1 MALRLITF
9 VAGGALLGLGIGLG
23 VANVAAGIVAG
34 LGVGL
39 LLAAGSTLR
48 GRRASEI

>member
-1 MALRLITF
+1 MVLRLVAL

-39 LLAAGSTLR
+39 LLAADS
-48 GRRASEI
+48 I

>member
-1 MALRLITF
+1 MTLRLIALI
-9 VAGGALLGLGIGLG
+9 AGGALLGLGVGLG

-39 LLAAGSTLR
+39 LLAAASTLR

>member
-1 MALRLITF
+1 MALRLMAL

-48 GRRASEI
+48 WRRASEI

>member
-1 MALRLITF
+1 MALRLIGL

-23 VANVAAGIVAG
+23 VADLAAGLVAG

-39 LLAAGSTLR
+39 LLAAGSTAR
-48 GRRASEI
+48 GRRASES